1 MERILDVL
9 DKWYKINYEK
19 HPHKLAVYELMKTLK
34 NEDLKEKLLNYI
46 TLSEDIIVKSLR
58 IAILSE
64 IQEATTMKLLENES
78 KELIKTWQDVL
89 SQ

>member
-1 MERILDVL
+1 MDRILDVL

-19 HPHKLAVYELMKTLK
+19 HPHKLAMYELMKTLK

-46 TLSEDIIVKSLR
+46 TLSEDIIVKSLH

-64 IQEATTMKLLENES
+64 VQEATTMKLLENES
-78 KELIKTWQDVL
+78 KDLIKTWQDIL
-89 SQ
+89 AQ

>member
-9 DKWYKINYEK
+9 DKWYKSNYEK
-19 HPHKLAVYELMKTLK
+19 HHHKLAMYELMKKLK

-46 TLSEDIIVKSLR
+46 TLSEDIITKSLH

-64 IQEATTMKLLENES
+64 VQEATIMKLLENES
-78 KELIKTWQDVL
+78 KDLIKTWQDVL

>member
-19 HPHKLAVYELMKTLK
+19 HPHKLAMYELMKTLK
-34 NEDLKEKLLNYI
+34 KEDLKEKLLNYI
-46 TLSEDIIVKSLR
+46 TLSEDIITKSLR

>member
-1 MERILDVL
+1 MERLLDVL

-19 HPHKLAVYELMKTLK
+19 HPHKLAMYELMKTLK
-34 NEDLKEKLLNYI
+34 KEDLKEKLLNYI
-46 TLSEDIIVKSLR
+46 TLSEDIITKSLR

>member
-19 HPHKLAVYELMKTLK
+19 HPHKMAMYELMKKLK

-46 TLSEDIIVKSLR
+46 TLSEDIITKSLH

-64 IQEATTMKLLENES
+64 VQEATLMKLLENES
-78 KELIKTWQDVL
+78 KDLIKTWQDVL